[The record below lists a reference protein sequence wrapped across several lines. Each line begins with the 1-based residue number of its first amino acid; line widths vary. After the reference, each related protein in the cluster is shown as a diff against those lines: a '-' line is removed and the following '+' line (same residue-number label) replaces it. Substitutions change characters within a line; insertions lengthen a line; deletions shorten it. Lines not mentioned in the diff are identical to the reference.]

1 MKYGYSNYT
10 APLPGYGT
18 SLVDRI
24 NLYLHFRRYY
34 RMIADRWLLLVIAV
48 VLSTSIGGWVAWNK
62 PDQFRASSKLMSAP
76 KMNQSAASLLFDDTL
91 TVDAQLGILRSPPL
105 LNRVQQKL
113 QEGVSSSNKFVFPSV
128 APNYDKSGIYTLTV
142 TSTNSDYATRFA
154 TAWAEEFVDFKRQQR
169 NSLITSGEAA
179 INREIIA
186 LEGKLN
192 NARDQFADFKR
203 KNNIV
208 DIRDAG
214 MRANAQLDL
223 KKTELASIETEI
235 LIYKSANAEQIASGG
250 VSVKGNPAEM
260 KSAKSA
266 SSDEDDTTSRF
277 GPGSNYTLLRLELRK
292 FQNEYTNRLHLLKP
306 SHPFMEMLRRRIG
319 DTENS
324 IAATLEIIDE
334 ARKAQ
339 IHALEIKA
347 SKLPAVIETLTEEV
361 QNSSEIQSEYAR
373 LEGEQNLIAA
383 NISEQRQRQSKI
395 STVSSDADV
404 FEIYEKGIAEDR
416 PVGPNRPG
424 IVGTSFAIG
433 LLCGVAVLWLLAKLD
448 DRLESPEQIEEALEE
463 PIMGQLPEVDKRHYK
478 DGYLVLN
485 RMKSHTMFAES
496 LRGVRST
503 LLLSPEGS
511 SKRFIAVT
519 SAVPGDGKTTF
530 TTNFAIT
537 LANSGNRTLLIDA
550 DLRRGNIHGYFEQP
564 LEGGLAEVL
573 TGKLTGREAVR
584 ETQIPNLFF
593 MRAGERPTNP
603 SELLIGPNTKELI
616 RELRSEFDYVIFDC
630 PPLTAIDDTFSIA
643 AYLDGIFFVVRAGKT
658 SIRFAKMAVQTIR
671 QRGAPILG
679 LIVNGVPIDN
689 PYYYYTTYYY
699 ASYYH
704 RPIKQDDTAS
714 IRRSPVQKKA
724 PALPPGMQMPE
735 RSQLPLPPQEPK
747 SGDDSP

>member
-128 APNYDKSGIYTLTV
+128 VPNYDKSGIYTLTV

-250 VSVKGNPAEM
+250 VSVKGNPVEM

-266 SSDEDDTTSRF
+266 SSDESDTSVIY
-277 GPGSNYTLLRLELRK
+277 GPGSSYVLLRLELRK